1 MNLEPI
7 ARLVAIFTGGVL
19 TGLLIY
25 AFFKEP
31 KIIKW
36 EDEHLIP
43 FFRRLWKRILRFISK
58 QLRKNKRFMAWLNKP
73 AKHGRPD
80 EDWITGQVKVFGD
93 DMWR

>member
-1 MNLEPI
+1 MNLESI
-7 ARLVAIFTGGVL
+7 AQLVAIFTGDVL
-19 TGLLIY
+19 SVLLIY

-73 AKHGRPD
+73 AKHGKPD
-80 EDWITGQVKVFGD
+80 DDWITGQIKVFGD